1 MKVMQVEIMKIL
13 PDKMAKAMELLEKQL
28 AIQSQL
34 GAPPG
39 RTYRGVSAQRKHT
52 QTLVIERD
60 WDNFTAMEAFAGRML
75 TAPDFQELTTDWAT
89 VLESQK
95 AEFYTPVTIGV

>member
-13 PDKMAKAMELLEKQL
+13 PGKMTKAMGLLEKQL

-52 QTLVIERD
+52 RTLVIERD
-60 WDNFTAMEAFAGRML
+60 WDNFTAMEAFVGRML
-75 TAPDFQELTTDWAT
+75 TAPDFQKLTTDWTT

>member
-13 PDKMAKAMELLEKQL
+13 PGKMTKAMELLEKQL

-34 GAPPG
+34 GALPG
-39 RTYRGVSAQRKHT
+39 RTYRGVTAQRTHI

-60 WDNFTAMEAFAGRML
+60 WDNFTAMEAFTGKML
-75 TAPDFQELTTDWAT
+75 AAPDFQALTTEWAT

-95 AEFYTPVTIGV
+95 DEFYTPVTIKV

>member
-13 PDKMAKAMELLEKQL
+13 PGKMTEAMELLEKQL

-39 RTYRGVSAQRKHT
+39 RAYRGVSAQRKHT

-60 WDNFTAMEAFAGRML
+60 WDNFTAMEAFAGRMPA
-75 TAPDFQELTTDWAT
+75 APGFQALTTEWKT

-95 AEFYTPVTIGV
+95 VEFYTPVTIEV

>member
-13 PDKMAKAMELLEKQL
+13 PGKMTKAMELLEKQL

-39 RTYRGVSAQRKHT
+39 RTYRGVSAQRKHI

-75 TAPDFQELTTDWAT
+75 AAPDLQALTTEWTT

-95 AEFYTPVTIGV
+95 AEFYTPVTIKV

>member
-13 PDKMAKAMELLEKQL
+13 PGKMTKAMELLEKQL

-39 RTYRGVSAQRKHT
+39 RTYRGVGAQRKYI

>member
-13 PDKMAKAMELLEKQL
+13 PGKMTKAMGLLEKQL

-39 RTYRGVSAQRKHT
+39 RAYRGVSTQRKHT

-75 TAPDFQELTTDWAT
+75 AAPGFQALTTEWAT
-89 VLESQK
+89 VLENQK
-95 AEFYTPVTIGV
+95 DEFYSPVTIKV

>member
-13 PDKMAKAMELLEKQL
+13 PGKMTKAMELLEKQL

-75 TAPDFQELTTDWAT
+75 AAPDFQALTTEWAT

-95 AEFYTPVTIGV
+95 DEFYTPVTIEV